1 MGGNTLNTMPPE
13 EANLLWAE
21 LFKDSSQF
29 WFGRKHSMVSIK
41 TFSPYYLIWVLAH
54 FTFNAFCIH
63 REILNLQNS
72 DIKKPARF
80 YV

>member
-1 MGGNTLNTMPPE
+1 MGGNTLNAMPPE

-29 WFGRKHSMVSIK
+29 WFGRKQSLVSIK
-41 TFSPYYLIWVLAH
+41 TFLPCYLIWVLAH

-63 REILNLQNS
+63 RETLNLQNS
-72 DIKKPARF
+72 DIRKAGRF